1 MSPFRSLARL
11 LSPITSR
18 FDFALNTR
26 STVAQRSDFVFTKLK
41 RWLQMPLWAGLSLF
55 LRKAR
60 KKISFMS
67 VIAANLTSCLESGPQ
82 LKRSPKVVKHK
93 DAAEFLRQPNSKWKF
108 RNFPNSSDCNVK
120 CLETGQRTIS
130 SPIST
135 ACCGTRSARNVTEFY
150 DICYNWITR

>member
-18 FDFALNTR
+18 FDFALNIR
-26 STVAQRSDFVFTKLK
+26 STVAQRSDFAFTKLK
-41 RWLQMPLWAGLSLF
+41 RWLQIPLWFIAFSSKG
-55 LRKAR
+55 
-60 KKISFMS
+60 KKENFFH
-67 VIAANLTSCLESGPQ
+67 VLIAANLTSCLESGPQ
-82 LKRSPKVVKHK
+82 LKRSPKAVKHK

-130 SPIST
+130 SPLST
-135 ACCGTRSARNVTEFY
+135 ACSGTRSARHVTEFY